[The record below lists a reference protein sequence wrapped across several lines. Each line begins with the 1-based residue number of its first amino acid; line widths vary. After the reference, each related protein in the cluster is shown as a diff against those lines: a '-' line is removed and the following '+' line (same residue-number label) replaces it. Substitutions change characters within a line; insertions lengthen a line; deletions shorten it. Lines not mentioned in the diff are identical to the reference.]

1 MDAVTDKATRQYRPP
16 AIPDVELRGF
26 WGERADAVSAKT
38 VHILLDRCAEAGM
51 FDQIDPSRPVPE
63 QRLKFHRREGKE
75 STVTTQMFWD
85 SDVAK
90 ALEAAA
96 YAVHRRR
103 DPALEARVDE
113 IIAMFAA
120 LQREDGYCNSWY
132 LRMQPGK
139 EWTNLRDCH
148 ELYCAGHLMEAAVA
162 YHQATG
168 KRVLLDVMCR
178 YADLI
183 DRKFGWG
190 EDQMQGYCGHEEIE
204 LALIKLGRE
213 VNEPRYLELAK
224 FFVDVRGQQ
233 PHYFDEEAKR
243 RGASP
248 DGFVHGTHEYSQSH
262 KPVREQD
269 RVVGHAVRA
278 MYLYSGMADV
288 ATEFNDNSLTA
299 PLETLWADVTQR
311 QMYITGGIGPEE
323 HNEGF
328 SDPYHLPNDTA
339 YAETCASIALAMWAS
354 RMLGR
359 GPDREYADVMETA
372 FYNGALS
379 GLSMDG
385 GQFFYEN
392 PLESHGHHHRWDWH
406 RCPCCPPNIARAVT
420 SIGTY
425 MYGVADDALAVHLYG
440 ASKARF
446 TLGGSAVTIEQ
457 ETEYPWDGR
466 IKLTIGTDGPARF
479 ALSLRLPGW
488 CADPSVTLGGEAVD
502 LSGTEGTGYVTIE
515 REWSDGD
522 VVTLD
527 LPMAVTALRAD
538 PRVRADRGRSA
549 LTRGPLVYC
558 MEGAD
563 NDVTLDTVLLN
574 GGLDKAET
582 VPLPALGDA
591 VGFRLPVT
599 VETHEDWGRA
609 LYRTTA
615 PTVTAGQ
622 GTFVPYHLWDNRE
635 PGEMLVWLR
644 TH

>member
-1 MDAVTDKATRQYRPP
+1 MTDVSQLQFRPP

-26 WGERADAVSAKT
+26 WGERADAVASTT

-51 FDQIDPSRPVPE
+51 FEQIDPTRPVPR
-63 QRLKFHRREGKE
+63 QRLPFHRKEGKE
-75 STVTTQMFWD
+75 PTVTTQMFWD

-96 YAVHRRR
+96 YAIHRKP

-113 IIAMFAA
+113 IVDMFAA

-132 LRMQPGK
+132 LRMQPGR

-148 ELYCAGHLMEAAVA
+148 ELYCAGHLIEAAVA

-168 KRVLLDVMCR
+168 KRKFLDVMIR

-183 DRKFGWG
+183 ERRFGPG
-190 EDQMQGYCGHEEIE
+190 ADQMQGYCGHEEIE

-213 VNEPRYLELAK
+213 TGEQRYLDLAK
-224 FFVDVRGQQ
+224 FFIDVRGRK
-233 PHYFDEEAKR
+233 PHYFDLEAER

-262 KPVREQD
+262 LPVREQT

-278 MYLYSGMADV
+278 MYLYCGMADV
-288 ATEFNDNSLTA
+288 ATEFHDNSLTE
-299 PLETLWADVTQR
+299 PLEMLWSDLTER
-311 QMYITGGIGPEE
+311 QMYVTGGIGPEE

-328 SDPYHLPNDTA
+328 SDPYHLPNETA
-339 YAETCASIALAMWAS
+339 YAETCAAIALAFWAS

-359 GPDREYADVMETA
+359 GPNRVYADVMETA
-372 FYNGALS
+372 FLNGALS
-379 GLSMDG
+379 GLSVEGDR
-385 GQFFYEN
+385 FFYEN
-392 PLESHGHHHRWDWH
+392 PLESGGCHHRWEWH

-440 ASKARF
+440 ANRATF
-446 TLGGSAVTIEQ
+446 TLGGGRVSIEQ

-466 IKLTIGTDGPARF
+466 VVLKIGTETPRRF

-488 CADPSVTLGGEAVD
+488 CANPSVSVGGEAVD
-502 LSGTEGTGYVTIE
+502 LSSASRSGYVTID
-515 REWSDGD
+515 REWSHGD
-522 VVTLD
+522 SVTLD

-538 PRVRADRGRSA
+538 PRIRADRGRTA

-558 MEGAD
+558 MEETD
-563 NDVTLDTVLLN
+563 NDTPLDTILLD
-574 GGLDKAET
+574 GGFERAEISKMEELGGAVAIR
-582 VPLPALGDA
+582 VP
-591 VGFRLPVT
+591 VGK
-599 VETHEDWGRA
+599 ETHKGWGRA
-609 LYRTTA
+609 LYKAA
-615 PTVTAGQ
+615 PPRVETVLGI
-622 GTFVPYHLWDNRE
+622 FVPYFLWDNRD
-635 PGEMLVWLR
+635 PGEMLVWIR
-644 TH
+644 TR